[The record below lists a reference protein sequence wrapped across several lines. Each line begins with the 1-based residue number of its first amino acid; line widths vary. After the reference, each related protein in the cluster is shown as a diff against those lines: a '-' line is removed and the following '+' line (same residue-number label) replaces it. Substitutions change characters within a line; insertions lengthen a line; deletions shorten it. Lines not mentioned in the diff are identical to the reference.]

1 MVSVSVATTPD
12 GVPTRLEWDGR
23 TFDVARKP
31 LPWVDRSPW
40 WSTTARAPRGAG
52 GGLLEHLVYRLTVR
66 DQAGHLVVV
75 DAARLEAG
83 WSVSEVSSP

>member
-1 MVSVSVATTPD
+1 MSVSVATTPD
-12 GVPTRLEWDGR
+12 GVPTRLEWNGR
-23 TFDVARKP
+23 TFDVTRKP

-40 WSTTARAPRGAG
+40 WSTTTRAPRGAG

-75 DAARLEAG
+75 DAARLGAD
-83 WSVSEVSSP
+83 WSVSEVSDP

>member
-1 MVSVSVATTPD
+1 MSVSVATTPD
-12 GVPTRLEWDGR
+12 GVPTSLEWDGR
-23 TFDVARKP
+23 KFDVARKP
-31 LPWVDRSPW
+31 LPWVDRTPW

-52 GGLLEHLVYRLTVR
+52 AGLLEHLVYRLTVR

-83 WSVSEVSSP
+83 WSVSEVPGP